1 MTNLNQSYVDYS
13 VGLVKKFMPAY
24 SSIEWIFGKAYDKKN
39 KKMAAENFGG
49 IENTSPENKQEVAN
63 NPAFYSFIK
72 GDLLASY
79 YMTSLSLSPWTNSAL
94 DVLLRYWAK
103 KMTYA
108 DCIWNLNRR
117 LWPLINAMNEA
128 SPNVY
133 MPKKA
138 LDGIKKNHPKYIT
151 ALNDWGLYPTPNP
164 VESRDFY
171 QGLAFSQFDENK
183 NIVAIDESW
192 EHTNDDVMFAHR
204 DNVLR
209 LLFKFDEIDEIL
221 NPSLPKALSPIRV
234 EMLIRSI
241 APAYVLSAHQHEAN
255 NTLRREQD
263 PSLGPEN
270 AKESDF
276 IMNSLCSS
284 VAVSEATAGT
294 LYRPYGRD
302 RFETNNSF
310 IMQAGVGSGYT
321 GRVMGD
327 DKVGAN
333 LYSYTTK
340 TWGSVFLGT
349 HDGNWESGTYD
360 YYQGT
365 TFKKTIDISF
375 PKLKNKETFNRQ
387 LPTIGLQL
395 GFNMPW

>member
-1 MTNLNQSYVDYS
+1 
-13 VGLVKKFMPAY
+13 
-24 SSIEWIFGKAYDKKN
+24 
-39 KKMAAENFGG
+39 
-49 IENTSPENKQEVAN
+49 
-63 NPAFYSFIK
+63 
-72 GDLLASY
+72 
-79 YMTSLSLSPWTNSAL
+79 
-94 DVLLRYWAK
+94 
-103 KMTYA
+103 
-108 DCIWNLNRR
+108 
-117 LWPLINAMNEA
+117 
-128 SPNVY
+128 
-133 MPKKA
+133 
-138 LDGIKKNHPKYIT
+138 
-151 ALNDWGLYPTPNP
+151 
-164 VESRDFY
+164 
-171 QGLAFSQFDENK
+171 
-183 NIVAIDESW
+183 
-192 EHTNDDVMFAHR
+192 
-204 DNVLR
+204 
-209 LLFKFDEIDEIL
+209 
-221 NPSLPKALSPIRV
+221 
-234 EMLIRSI
+234 MLIRSI